1 MHTKVK
7 TRQELVGLLDE
18 IRREGRRIVFTNGCF
33 DLLHVG
39 HIRYLQKAKELGDVL
54 IVGLNS
60 DDSVHSLGKGP
71 GRPVIPESQRAEM
84 VAALHCVDVVSM
96 FHEPD
101 PLLLIQTIQPHVLVK
116 GGDWAPDQIIGREV
130 VENVGGSVRSIPLV
144 PNISTTLLIQ
154 RIKNLP

>member
-60 DDSVHSLGKGP
+60 DDSVHLLGKGP

>member
-7 TRQELVGLLDE
+7 TRQEPGGVLDE

-33 DLLHVG
+33 DLLHIG
-39 HIRYLQKAKELGDVL
+39 HTRYLHEAKALGDIL

-60 DDSVHSLGKGP
+60 DDSVRSLAKGP
-71 GRPVIPESQRAEM
+71 GRPVIPESQRAEI
-84 VAALHCVDVVSM
+84 VAALGCVDIVVV

-101 PLLLIQTIQPHVLVK
+101 PLMLIQTIQPHILVK
-116 GGDWAPDQIIGREV
+116 GGDWNPDQIVGREM
-130 VENVGGSVRSIPLV
+130 VETQGGCIRSIPLV

>member
-7 TRQELVGLLDE
+7 TRQELGGVLDE

-33 DLLHVG
+33 DLLHIG
-39 HIRYLQKAKELGDVL
+39 HTRYLHEAKALGDIL

-60 DDSVHSLGKGP
+60 DDSVRSLAKGP
-71 GRPVIPESQRAEM
+71 GRPVIPESQRAEI
-84 VAALHCVDVVSM
+84 VAALGCVDIVVV

-101 PLLLIQTIQPHVLVK
+101 PLMLIQTIQPHILVK
-116 GGDWAPDQIIGREV
+116 GGDWNPDQIVGREM
-130 VENVGGSVRSIPLV
+130 VETQGGCIRSIPLV